1 METKFTY
8 KITESLGE
16 CQDALHIIDY
26 FEMYRKFIHSILNVI
41 YFSLNDYVVIY
52 YDEGL
57 DEQIYSNYDKYF
69 SDKNPIIL
77 SDNIELA
84 KEKFKIPNRENIYIN
99 TFYLLD
105 LFIFSYFP
113 NKLLNKKV
121 TKLNNKIKII
131 IEQSKLYLNNL
142 KYNFNFNEVI
152 I

>member
-1 METKFTY
+1 MGTKFTY
-8 KITESLGE
+8 KIAESLGE

-41 YFSLNDYVVIY
+41 YFSLNNYVVIY

-57 DEQIYSNYDKYF
+57 NEQIYSNYVEYF

-77 SDNIELA
+77 SDNIELV
-84 KEKFKIPNRENIYIN
+84 KEKFKIPDRENIYIN

-121 TKLNNKIKII
+121 TKLNDKIKTI
-131 IEQSKLYLNNL
+131 IEQSKLYRDNL
-142 KYNFNFNEVI
+142 KYNFDFNEVI